1 MKKAKLVSFIC
12 MCLIFFSMI
21 SGCGKEQET
30 ISKSGFY
37 FDTVITVTL
46 YDKDYEQLLED
57 CFKMADTYEQYFSA
71 TRSDSDVSKIN
82 TAGGKPVVVQDETI
96 ELMEKGLYY
105 SEISEGGFDITVG
118 NLTSLWDFTQE
129 NPTLPKDSD
138 IQNAIASIDYHN
150 VEVSGNTVSLKN
162 TDARIDLG
170 GIAKGY
176 IADQMKKYLTDQGVT
191 QGIINL
197 GGNVLCLGE
206 KSDGPY
212 RIGVQKPF
220 DMEGTALFALE
231 IADQTVVT
239 SGVYERCF
247 TLEDKLY
254 HHILNPATG
263 YPYDN
268 HLVSVTIICK
278 NSVDGDGLSTTCF
291 SMGLKK
297 GMELIESLP
306 DTEAVFITDD
316 NELHF
321 SSGMGKTVP
330 YELLN

>member
-1 MKKAKLVSFIC
+1 MKKKTFIFLYIVLFSFFI
-12 MCLIFFSMI
+12 
-21 SGCGKEQET
+21 GCGNSPEK

-46 YDKDYEQLLED
+46 YDKKYEPLLED
-57 CFKMADTYEQYFSA
+57 CFKLADTYEQYFSA
-71 TRSDSDVSKIN
+71 TRGDSDVSKIN
-82 TAGGKPVVVQDETI
+82 TAGGKPVQVHEETM
-96 ELMEKGLYY
+96 ELIQKGLYY
-105 SEISEGGFDITVG
+105 SQVSGGGFDITVG

-129 NPTLPKDSD
+129 KPAVPKDSD
-138 IQNAIASIDYHN
+138 IQNAVESIDYRN
-150 VEVSGNTVSLKN
+150 VEVSGNTISLKN
-162 TDARIDLG
+162 PQTHIDLG

-176 IADQMKKYLTDQGVT
+176 IADKMKEYLMEQGVT
-191 QGIINL
+191 EGIINL

-206 KSDGPY
+206 KTDGAY

-220 DMEGTALFALE
+220 DMEGTPLLALE
-231 IADQTVVT
+231 ISDKTVVT

-254 HHILNPATG
+254 HHILNPASG

-268 HLVSVTIICK
+268 HLISVTIICK
-278 NSVDGDGLSTTCF
+278 NSVDGDGLSTACF
-291 SMGLKK
+291 SMGLEK
-297 GMELIESLP
+297 GMEFIENLS
-306 DTEAVFITDD
+306 DTEAVFITED

-330 YELLN
+330 YEILE